1 MVRYFLR
8 RTWGAKD
15 IDEALWRYD
24 LLTTRRLGAE
34 HAPLHFL
41 AAGLFSADIHAI
53 YEQLDMPVWMSR
65 GIRGDFTDYCGKEI
79 VEGRSNW
86 QFNVFSTGALPYFE
100 MPERFCAEYD
110 GFLVAAQGTAV
121 G

>member
-86 QFNVFSTGALPYFE
+86 QFNVFPTGALPYFE
-100 MPERFCAEYD
+100 VPERFCAKFE
-110 GFLVAAQGTAV
+110 GFLGDAEGTAV
-121 G
+121 A